1 MDAAHPGSPAVTPPV
16 RVLWRRGAILRVEAD
31 PADPEAYL
39 RGVAEA
45 IGLTGVDAEAWTAA
59 VMSGGSGLIGLKL
72 RDQAAVFHELDMVT
86 LVREI
91 DGVPEGSSAVVVGVY
106 GSLPAGYEVE
116 CRFGADDTVAVITVG
131 QDDICLV
138 EED

>member
-1 MDAAHPGSPAVTPPV
+1 MTPQV
-16 RVLWRRGAILRVEAD
+16 RVLWRRGAIIRAEAD
-31 PADPEAYL
+31 PADPEGYL

-45 IGLTGVDAEAWTAA
+45 IGLTGVDAEAWVAA
-59 VMSGGSGLIGLKL
+59 VLAGGSGLIGLRL
-72 RDQAAVFHELDMVT
+72 RDAAAVFHEHDLVE
-86 LVREI
+86 LVREM
-91 DGVPEGSSAVVVGVY
+91 DGVPAGTRGVVVGVY

-131 QDDICLV
+131 QDDIRLA

>member
-1 MDAAHPGSPAVTPPV
+1 VTPNV

-31 PADPEAYL
+31 PAEPDAYL

-45 IGLTGVDAEAWTAA
+45 IGLTGVDFEAWTAA
-59 VMSGGSGLIGLKL
+59 VLAGGSGLIGLRL
-72 RDQAAVFHELDMVT
+72 RDAAAVFHEHDLVE
-86 LVREI
+86 LVREMG
-91 DGVPEGSSAVVVGVY
+91 GVPAGTRGVVVGVY

-116 CRFGADDTVAVITVG
+116 CRFGADDKVAVITVG
-131 QDDICLV
+131 QDDIRLV